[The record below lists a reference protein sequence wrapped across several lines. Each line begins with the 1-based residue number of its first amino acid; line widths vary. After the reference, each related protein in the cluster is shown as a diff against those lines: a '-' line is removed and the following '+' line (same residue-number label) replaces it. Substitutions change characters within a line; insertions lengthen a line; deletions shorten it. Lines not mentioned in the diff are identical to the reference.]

1 MELGTA
7 RAWDSAVEREEQCN
21 EECSFGVVDED
32 TRQEIVAD
40 SSDNGSDSHSDPD
53 SGYKDSNESPAQTV
67 PVEQD

>member
-1 MELGTA
+1 M
-7 RAWDSAVEREEQCN
+7 V
-21 EECSFGVVDED
+21 ED

-40 SSDNGSDSHSDPD
+40 SSDDGSDQHSDID